1 MKHTE
6 LKQLIKEEIRSA
18 INENGGWDY
27 DLMEQIVEDVEQLD
41 SEIGKYD
48 DDYVLRMINSIID
61 QLNKLKNK

>member
-41 SEIGKYD
+41 SEIGRYD

>member
-6 LKQLIKEEIRSA
+6 LKKLIKEEIRSA

-41 SEIGKYD
+41 SEIGRYD

>member
-1 MKHTE
+1 MKHTQ
-6 LKQLIKEEIRSA
+6 LKQLIKEEIHSVL
-18 INENGGWDY
+18 NENGSWDY

>member
-1 MKHTE
+1 MKHTQ
-6 LKQLIKEEIRSA
+6 LKQLIKEEIHSVL
-18 INENGGWDY
+18 NENGGWDY

>member
-1 MKHTE
+1 MKHSQ
-6 LKQLIKEEIRSA
+6 LKQLIKEEIRST

-48 DDYVLRMINSIID
+48 DNHILNEIDSIID
-61 QLNKLKNK
+61 QLKKLKLK

>member
-1 MKHTE
+1 MKHSQ

-48 DDYVLRMINSIID
+48 DDYILYTINSIID

>member
-1 MKHTE
+1 MKHSQ

>member
-1 MKHTE
+1 MKHSQ

-27 DLMEQIVEDVEQLD
+27 DLMEQIVDNVEQLD

>member
-1 MKHTE
+1 MKHSQ
-6 LKQLIKEEIRSA
+6 LKQLIKEEIRST

-48 DDYVLRMINSIID
+48 DNHILNEIDNIID
-61 QLNKLKNK
+61 QLKKLKLK

>member
-1 MKHTE
+1 MKHTQ

-18 INENGGWDY
+18 INENGGGDY
-27 DLMEQIVEDVEQLD
+27 DLMEQIVEDVEKLD

>member
-1 MKHTE
+1 MKHTQ

>member
-1 MKHTE
+1 MKHSE

-41 SEIGKYD
+41 SEIGRYD